1 MTLNTYVVSLRKTM
15 TGIIGVIIASTLT
28 GIAGVSAIGLSPF
41 SINIKINISS
51 NFYPALPVPRIITH
65 LSEMASLIML
75 IMGVVRTVGGFLFL
89 VFTLGYIVP
98 GFRSAM
104 QHMRT
109 RYETQLKLLTIGL
122 PIIGGAEILYGIT
135 AVYLSRTL
143 QSFLSSPGRLISA
156 VWILGI
162 FTAIALLGR
171 LIGYIGMGWLNLDL
185 YNRFN
190 EGFMLAA
197 AILFFITIPFNIVGF
212 IAWILELVA
221 VHQLMTRQPLLS
233 SVSHSPTG

>member
-15 TGIIGVIIASTLT
+15 TGIIGVIIASALT

-41 SINIKINISS
+41 SINIKIDISS
-51 NFYPALPVPRIITH
+51 NLYPALPVPRIITH

-75 IMGVVRTVGGFLFL
+75 IMGVVRTVGGFMFL

-104 QHMRT
+104 KHMRT
-109 RYETQLKLLTIGL
+109 SYETQLKLLTIGL
-122 PIIGGAEILYGIT
+122 PIIGGAEILCGIT
-135 AVYLSRTL
+135 TVYLSRTL

-221 VHQLMTRQPLLS
+221 VHQLMTRQSLLS
-233 SVSHSPTG
+233 SVSHGPIG